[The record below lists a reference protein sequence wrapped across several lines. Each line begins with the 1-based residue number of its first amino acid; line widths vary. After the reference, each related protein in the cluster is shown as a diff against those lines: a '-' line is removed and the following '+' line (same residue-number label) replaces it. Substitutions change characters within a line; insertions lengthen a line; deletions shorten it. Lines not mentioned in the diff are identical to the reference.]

1 MTATAPRPK
10 TKAAP
15 IAVPAPAPAPE
26 LDNEELPFEAAQE
39 EQQTEQHQKVIDLI
53 KGNCLEMSFTV
64 HSLPKSR
71 RITGKQA
78 DDIATSVKGKRK
90 GIRSSWS
97 MFTSE
102 HPAIKELNAAIRD
115 LDHLRDTWTIVRS
128 AEAKKGDSGQVSV
141 EPGKRLIW
149 SGDVEDFHNIFVIR
163 AKAIDLAAEK
173 LQFAM
178 NNETRDDKGNRIRSI
193 KDIDKENAGEAWD
206 ESVYP
211 KDVTKIVG
219 VAKDRDDQGNAVLD
233 EDGNPRYIL
242 TFHEYRVSEKL
253 TGMLQKR
260 AEERLDSALSGTIE
274 TAMQTVVT
282 DITEEM
288 STLMNELVAR
298 IGLFPRAGSKYSYLT
313 EHGEAEAIKVQDR
326 DKNAAVPAGHVRVL
340 VKYKVLEEA
349 EGDAEQTTAKVTKWL
364 GPMPMA
370 EYATELCPQTT
381 GEKKKIYPT
390 VIEGMI
396 AKLQAFRD
404 KKARMLGEY
413 GANTTKAFEDLLQTM
428 TRFKGLDGTNAD
440 AAQKLAGA
448 LRSSDGAKADLGQAI
463 ADTIERLNDQVT
475 EVKKI
480 TARRRQVK
488 MNLVGQM
495 GGV

>member
-1 MTATAPRPK
+1 MTATAPRSK
-10 TKAAP
+10 KK
-15 IAVPAPAPAPE
+15 APE
-26 LDNEELPFEAAQE
+26 PVSPAESEIPFDEAATTAEDQKHQE
-39 EQQTEQHQKVIDLI
+39 VIDLI

-78 DDIATSVKGKRK
+78 DDVAASVGGKRK

-97 MFTSE
+97 MFSSD

-115 LDHLRDTWTIVRS
+115 LTHLRDSWTIVRS
-128 AEAKKGDSGQVSV
+128 AEATKGDSGQVSV

-149 SGDVEDFHNIFVIR
+149 SSDVEDFYRLFVIR
-163 AKAIDLAAEK
+163 AKAIDLAAAK
-173 LQFAM
+173 LQYAM
-178 NNETRDDKGNRIRSI
+178 NNVTRDEKGNQIRSI
-193 KDIDKENAGEAWD
+193 KDIDKENAGDAWN

-211 KDVTKIVG
+211 EDVTKVVG
-219 VAKDRDDQGNAVLD
+219 VAKERTDAGDPILG
-233 EDGNPRYIL
+233 EDGDPKYIIS
-242 TFHEYRVSEKL
+242 FHEYRVSEKL

-274 TAMQTVVT
+274 TAMESVVT

-298 IGLFPRAGSKYSYLT
+298 VGLYPRKGTKYEYLT
-313 EHGEAEAIKVQDR
+313 EHGDAEAVKVQDR
-326 DKNAAVPAGHVRVL
+326 DKNADIPAGQVRVL
-340 VKYKVLEEA
+340 VKYKVKET
-349 EGDAEQTTAKVTKWL
+349 EGSETEFAKVTKWI
-364 GPMPMA
+364 GPMPMV
-370 EYATELCPQTT
+370 EYQTELCPQAT

-404 KKARMLGEY
+404 KKARMLGDY
-413 GANTTKAFEDLLQTM
+413 GKSTTAAFESLLQTM
-428 TRFKGLDGTNAD
+428 TRFRSLGGSNTE
-440 AAQKLAGA
+440 AATKLAA
-448 LRSSDGAKADLGQAI
+448 SLRSSDEAKEDLGRAI

-475 EVKKI
+475 DVKKI

-488 MNLVGQM
+488 MALVGQM